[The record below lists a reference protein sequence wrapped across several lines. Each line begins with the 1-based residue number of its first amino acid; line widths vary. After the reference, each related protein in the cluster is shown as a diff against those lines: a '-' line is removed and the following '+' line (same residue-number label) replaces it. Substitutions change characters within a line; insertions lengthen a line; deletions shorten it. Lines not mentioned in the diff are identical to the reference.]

1 MVDSGVFSKMPKAE
15 SAATEEAERI
25 VKGWTQ
31 KPMHWATHRAVNKA
45 HGDYKT
51 SKGLEHHWND
61 EL

>member
-1 MVDSGVFSKMPKAE
+1 MSKAE
-15 SAATEEAERI
+15 STATEEAERI
-25 VKGWTQ
+25 VKGWVQ